1 MQAAFYST
9 NIARAAF
16 YPSLTLGGTIGWTN
30 NSGVEIVNPEKWLL
44 NALGALSQPLFNRG
58 RNTAALKVAKAQQEE
73 ALDVFRQKLLETG
86 SEVNSALT
94 QWQNAQERLEVSRQQ
109 IDALENAVRSTRLL
123 KTHSRAATYIEVLT
137 ATQSLI
143 VARLIE
149 TQETFDKI
157 QGLIKLYH
165 ALGGCTQY

>member
-30 NSGVEIVNPEKWLL
+30 NSGVEIVNLRKWLF
-44 NALGALSQPLFNRG
+44 NALVSISQPLFNKDV
-58 RNTAALKVAKAQQEE
+58 TAALKVAKAQQEE

>member
-1 MQAAFYST
+1 MQAEFYST

-30 NSGVEIVNPEKWLL
+30 NSGVEIVNLRKWLF
-44 NALGALSQPLFNRG
+44 NALGALSQPLFNKDV
-58 RNTAALKVAKAQQEE
+58 TAALKVAKAQQEE
-73 ALDVFRQKLLETG
+73 ALVVFRQKLLETG

-165 ALGGCTQY
+165 ALGGCTQN